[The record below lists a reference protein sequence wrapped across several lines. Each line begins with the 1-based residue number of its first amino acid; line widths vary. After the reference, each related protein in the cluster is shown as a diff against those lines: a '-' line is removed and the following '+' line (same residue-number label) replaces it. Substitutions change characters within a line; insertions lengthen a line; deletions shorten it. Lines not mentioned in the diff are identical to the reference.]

1 MSMVGYIVG
10 LGDRHGENIL
20 IDKNTG
26 DVVHIDFDCLFEK
39 GQKLTTPERVPFRL
53 TQNVIDGFG
62 VTGVEGA
69 YRITSE
75 ISMELLRRNKDC
87 LRAVLD
93 AFIHDPLTQWSQE
106 LALLDEVA
114 KNKAAEKLAAEL
126 AAGGNRAGKSRHT
139 GSLKRIDQ
147 KLDGVFLPWRD
158 PRYKHH
164 PQTKELQTDTLVD
177 MLIREATNK
186 THLAQM
192 YNGWMAWL

>member
-1 MSMVGYIVG
+1 M
-10 LGDRHGENIL
+10 
-20 IDKNTG
+20 
-26 DVVHIDFDCLFEK
+26 
-39 GQKLTTPERVPFRL
+39 PFRL

-106 LALLDEVA
+106 LALLVSFHVCRSSNFIYSPQDEVA

-126 AAGGNRAGKSRHT
+126 AAGGNRAGKSRHSESIVS
-139 GSLKRIDQ
+139 GNDKQ
-147 KLDGVFLPWRD
+147 
-158 PRYKHH
+158 
-164 PQTKELQTDTLVD
+164 
-177 MLIREATNK
+177 A
-186 THLAQM
+186 THLPVYLRNYSCFTVEIGGSGVLEAHRPKA
-192 YNGWMAWL
+192 GRRISAMARSAI